1 MRRTAALIAVTLLLS
16 ATLGAASR
24 DDAVPAPPPPT
35 DQREGPR
42 EGMSPAVPGAPLTVP
57 PSSDLGAAT
66 LAQGP
71 GPGEGQGA
79 GQAEGQILDQGGPSS
94 GLPRPAPDSGATASQ
109 RPALTAVLD
118 PAAGAT
124 LVAGGSALA
133 GSGPTH
139 RYSVEVEPL
148 LGLDVELVRA
158 VIEEALHD
166 EVRSWART
174 RTLQRVDDPRMARIR
189 VVLASPETVD
199 AICATVGLN
208 TAGIFSC
215 WTGRI
220 AALNAWRWE
229 VGAAGFPDVASYR
242 TYLINHEF
250 GHALGYG
257 HVSCPRSG
265 AIAPVMMQQSKGLG
279 GCTANGWPYP

>member
-1 MRRTAALIAVTLLLS
+1 MRRTAALAAAALLLLAVLGPVSGDGAAAGARGPDPS
-16 ATLGAASR
+16 ATPTAGGTATPHVSVQPAEVEVTAAPR
-24 DDAVPAPPPPT
+24 AEGRAEGPDDAPIAQEERT
-35 DQREGPR
+35 RDG
-42 EGMSPAVPGAPLTVP
+42 GAV
-57 PSSDLGAAT
+57 
-66 LAQGP
+66 
-71 GPGEGQGA
+71 
-79 GQAEGQILDQGGPSS
+79 
-94 GLPRPAPDSGATASQ
+94 ASQ

-118 PAAGAT
+118 PGAGAT
-124 LVAGGSALA
+124 LVAPGAAVA

-139 RYSVEVEPL
+139 RYSVEVEPA
-148 LGLDVELVRA
+148 LGFDVDLVRSI
-158 VIEEALHD
+158 VEEALHD
-166 EVRSWART
+166 VERSWART
-174 RTLQRVDDPRMARIR
+174 RTLQRVDDPQAARIR

-257 HVSCPRSG
+257 HLGCTAAGSL
-265 AIAPVMMQQSKGLG
+265 APVMMQQSKGLS

>member
-1 MRRTAALIAVTLLLS
+1 MRRTAALAAAALLLLAVLGPVSSDGAAAGDSGPAPS
-16 ATLGAASR
+16 ATPVAGGTATPQVSAQPAEVEVTAA
-24 DDAVPAPPPPT
+24 
-35 DQREGPR
+35 PR
-42 EGMSPAVPGAPLTVP
+42 A
-57 PSSDLGAAT
+57 
-66 LAQGP
+66 
-71 GPGEGQGA
+71 EGQPD
-79 GQAEGQILDQGGPSS
+79 GQAEGPDDAPTAQEERTRDGG
-94 GLPRPAPDSGATASQ
+94 AVASQ

-118 PAAGAT
+118 PGAGAT
-124 LVAGGSALA
+124 IVAPGAAVA

-139 RYSVEVEPL
+139 RYSVEVEPA
-148 LGLDVELVRA
+148 LGLDIDLVRSI
-158 VIEEALHD
+158 VEEALHD
-166 EVRSWART
+166 VERSWART
-174 RTLQRVDDPRMARIR
+174 RTLQRVDDPQAARIR

-229 VGAAGFPDVASYR
+229 VGAAGFPDVESYR

-257 HVSCPRSG
+257 HLGCPAAGSL
-265 AIAPVMMQQSKGLG
+265 APVMMQQSKGLA

>member
-1 MRRTAALIAVTLLLS
+1 MRRTRALVAVTMLLS
-16 ATLGAASR
+16 AVLASTSR
-24 DDAVPAPPPPT
+24 SDAITAPPPP
-35 DQREGPR
+35 DSAVDAEDGSQSQRPK
-42 EGMSPAVPGAPLTVP
+42 APTSHEASQVAQ
-57 PSSDLGAAT
+57 PSDMAAPT
-66 LAQGP
+66 AAR
-71 GPGEGQGA
+71 GEGQGEA
-79 GQAEGQILDQGGPSS
+79 LG
-94 GLPRPAPDSGATASQ
+94 APVATPLDSGAVAS
-109 RPALTAVLD
+109 RGPALTAVLD
-118 PAAGAT
+118 PAGGAT
-124 LVAGGSALA
+124 IVAGGSAVA

-139 RYSVEVEPL
+139 RYSVEVEPA

-158 VIEEALHD
+158 IVESALHD
-166 EVRSWART
+166 DERSWART
-174 RTLQRVDDPRMARIR
+174 RTLQRVDDPQAARIR
-189 VVLASPETVD
+189 VIVASPETVD

-229 VGAAGFPDVASYR
+229 VGAAGFPDVATYR

-257 HVSCPRSG
+257 HISCPG
-265 AIAPVMMQQSKGLG
+265 AGSIAPVMLQQSKGLA

>member
-1 MRRTAALIAVTLLLS
+1 MRRTGALVAVTILLS
-16 ATLGAASR
+16 AVLASTSR
-24 DDAVPAPPPPT
+24 SDAIITPPPP
-35 DQREGPR
+35 DSAVDAEPASRPQRTT
-42 EGMSPAVPGAPLTVP
+42 APISHEASQIAQP
-57 PSSDLGAAT
+57 PDLAAPT
-66 LAQGP
+66 AAQ
-71 GPGEGQGA
+71 GEGQGA
-79 GQAEGQILDQGGPSS
+79 ALS
-94 GLPRPAPDSGATASQ
+94 APIEAPLASGAVASR

-118 PAAGAT
+118 PAGGAT
-124 LVAGGSALA
+124 LVASGSAVA

-139 RYSVEVEPL
+139 RYSVEVEPA

-158 VIEEALHD
+158 IVESALHD
-166 EVRSWART
+166 DQRSWART
-174 RTLQRVDDPRMARIR
+174 RTLQRVDDPQAARIR
-189 VVLASPETVD
+189 VVIASPETVD

-242 TYLINHEF
+242 TYLINHEV

-257 HVSCPRSG
+257 HISCPG
-265 AIAPVMMQQSKGLG
+265 AGSIAPVMMQQSKGLA